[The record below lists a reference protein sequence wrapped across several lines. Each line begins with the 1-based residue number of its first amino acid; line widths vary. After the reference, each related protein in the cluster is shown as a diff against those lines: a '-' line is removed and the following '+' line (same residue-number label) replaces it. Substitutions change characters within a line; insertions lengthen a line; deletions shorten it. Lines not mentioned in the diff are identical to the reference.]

1 MGCWGLGLAVASRVA
16 ESLDVVWESLR
27 GLRRVTG
34 VSEGLG
40 PVVDRAEVSVRM
52 VAGREASLDTV

>member
-1 MGCWGLGLAVASRVA
+1 MAARAA
-16 ESLDVVWESLR
+16 ESLDVVGESLR

-40 PVVDRAEVSVRM
+40 PVADGAEVSVRTA
-52 VAGREASLDTV
+52 AGREGSLDTV